1 MCNLY
6 TEFLHHH
13 KIPVILMGTTNF
25 SMNPCLIM
33 HPLVHISYDKSI
45 IGSLYTH
52 RNLDYIDNPM
62 AKRVLFSYLTDTLN
76 LWLEFLSIVKKDFTT
91 FTQRL
96 ITIKIQLNIC

>member
-1 MCNLY
+1 MCKIY
-6 TEFLHHH
+6 TEFLGHH

-33 HPLVHISYDKSI
+33 HPLVHISYDKST

-52 RNLDYIDNPM
+52 RNLDYIHNPM
-62 AKRVLFSYLTDTLN
+62 AKRVLLSYLTHPLN
-76 LWLEFLSIVKKDFTT
+76 LWFEFLSIVKKDFTT

-96 ITIKIQLNIC
+96 TTIKIQLTIC